1 MSTSTVYNL
10 ADQVHNISKQRNE
23 VLHVMRI
30 AVLLIQYC
38 LSSGSRRASRAPP
51 ISMCF
56 ISKFTS
62 SPKGMHIT
70 GVRCITNSTVS
81 YENKL

>member
-30 AVLLIQYC
+30 AVFDPVL
-38 LSSGSRRASRAPP
+38 P
-51 ISMCF
+51 IIC
-56 ISKFTS
+56 
-62 SPKGMHIT
+62 
-70 GVRCITNSTVS
+70 
-81 YENKL
+81 